1 MPQQILPLI
10 PPGANQIND
19 LVSVWRGEE
28 LWTYFVGTFPIY
40 THKPSDQEMFRF
52 VTAQMIESG
61 TCRQIQI
68 IKTFGVSKSSVI
80 RSQEKLRRGGAEAF
94 FINRRGRRRGTILT
108 PDVLEKAQQM
118 LDQGYGRKDIS
129 EDQCVKYDTLRKAI
143 NAGRLIESD
152 HTPSAITKSSRTVID
167 MEAADGM
174 GVACTRVEE
183 RMLTSVGK
191 CVGAVVQF
199 EPCLDVP
206 KGGVL
211 CALPTL
217 IANGLLN
224 GAESLLGK
232 IKGYYTTVHILLLLA
247 FMALCRIKTTEKMR
261 GQAPGEFGKMIGLD
275 RIPEVRCLRHKMD
288 TLSAGEKAE
297 LWAAHLS
304 KYWMESEPEA
314 VGALYIDGH
323 VRVYHGHLTKLPRR
337 YVSRERLCLRGITD
351 YWVNDGI
358 GRPFFVVEK
367 QIDPGLLQTLR
378 EDIVPRLLSD
388 VPYQPT
394 EPELDN
400 DPHRCRFVMVFDREG
415 YSPAFFAEM
424 WKNHRIACLTYHKF
438 PGDSWPVNWF
448 CRHTVTLVNGE
459 AVEMDLCEMGSLIG
473 SAKDAVWMREV
484 RKLTASGHQTSI
496 ISTAFD
502 FAPTQL
508 AVRMFSRWCQENFFG
523 YMMQHFEI
531 DLLMEYGVSEFPDAE
546 TVVNPAWRELDR
558 SRNSLQNKLRYRRAR
573 FAEMTLNP
581 ETEENPTKYMKWV
594 AKKADLLEEVENYTN
609 DFEVL
614 KYKIKNTK
622 KHIAWDELEDQDKFF
637 RLVPGRKRLMDTIR
651 MIAYRAETAMVGLL
665 IGPTVDSPAAR
676 RLLQDLFVTEAD
688 ILPNYEVGELKI
700 RVHHASRPAANRELL
715 KLFEKLNETEVIYPG
730 TNLRLVYEIGG
741 YENKKNENGAKLF
754 PRGKES

>member
-1 MPQQILPLI
+1 MPLRTTTVIKGGGEMPQKILPLI
-10 PPGANQIND
+10 PVGATQIND

-28 LWTYFVGTFPIY
+28 VWTYFVGTFPIY
-40 THKPSDQEMFRF
+40 SHKASDQQMFRF

-61 TCRQIQI
+61 TCKQIQI
-68 IKTFGVSKSSVI
+68 IKTFGVSKRSVI
-80 RSQEKLRRGGAEAF
+80 RAQEKLRQGGAEAF
-94 FINRRGRRRGTILT
+94 FTNRRGRRGGTVLN
-108 PDVLEKAQQM
+108 PEVLEKAQQM
-118 LDQGYGRKDIS
+118 LDQGFNRKDIS
-129 EDQCVKYDTLRKAI
+129 EELDVKYDTLRKAI

-152 HTPSAITKSSRTVID
+152 STPSTITKSSRTVID

-174 GVACTRVEE
+174 GVACTRVED

-191 CVGAVVQF
+191 CAGAEIRF
-199 EPCLDVP
+199 ERCLDVP

-224 GAESLLGK
+224 GAESLLGE
-232 IKGYYTTVHILLLLA
+232 IKGYYKTVHILLFLA

-275 RIPEVRCLRHKMD
+275 RIPEVRCLRNKMD
-288 TLSAGEKAE
+288 ELCSGEKAE
-297 LWAAHLS
+297 IWAAHLS
-304 KYWMESEPEA
+304 KFWMEREPES

-351 YWVNDGI
+351 YWVSDGA

-378 EDIVPRLLSD
+378 EDIVPRLLAD
-388 VPYQPT
+388 VPNQPT
-394 EPELDN
+394 EQELAGN
-400 DPHRCRFVMVFDREG
+400 ARRCRFVMVFDREG
-415 YSPAFFAEM
+415 YSPAFFSEM
-424 WKNHRIACLTYHKF
+424 WRNHRIACLTYHKH
-438 PGDSWPVNWF
+438 PDDSWPVNWF
-448 CRHTVTLVNGE
+448 SKQTATLANGE
-459 AVEMDLCEMGSLIG
+459 VVEMLLCEMGSLIG
-473 SAKDAVWMREV
+473 SGKNAVWMREV
-484 RKLTASGHQTSI
+484 RKLTTSEHQTSI

-502 FAPTQL
+502 LPSTQL

-531 DLLMEYGVSEFPDAE
+531 DLLMEYGAIEFPGAE

-558 SRNSLQNKLRYRRAR
+558 SRNALQNKLRYRQAR

-581 ETEENPTKYMKWV
+581 ETENNPATYKKWV
-594 AKKADLLEEVENYTN
+594 AKKAGLLEEIEHYTN
-609 DFEVL
+609 DLEVL
-614 KYKIKNTK
+614 KEKIKNTK
-622 KHIAWDELEDQDKFF
+622 KHIAWDELENQDKFL
-637 RLVPGRKRLMDTIR
+637 RLIPGRKRLMDTIR

-665 IGPTVDSPAAR
+665 VGPTVDSPAAR

-688 ILPNYEVGELKI
+688 ILPNDETGELKI
-700 RVHHASRPAANRELL
+700 RVHNASRPAANRELL
-715 KLFEKLNETEVIYPG
+715 KLFEKLNESEVIYPG
-730 TNLRLVYEIGG
+730 TDLRLVYEIGG
-741 YENKKNENGAKLF
+741 HKNEK
-754 PRGKES
+754 